1 VTSLVIKWRED
12 QLHELLNSVD
22 GPVGRLIAEL
32 SAEAAQIAR
41 SAVRVRSVP
50 GTRRTRAGRGSSAR
64 PPGFLKADIRVHGP
78 VRGSLGGLY
87 GGVNAAAD
95 PAVFLEYPAAQ
106 MTRKYPFL
114 TTALDEIVARY

>member
-1 VTSLVIKWRED
+1 VSLAIRW
-12 QLHELLNSVD
+12 HEQAIQEELNSVD

-41 SAVRVRSVP
+41 SMVRVRNVP
-50 GTRRTRAGRGSSAR
+50 GDRRHRAGRGSSAR
-64 PPGFLKADIRVHGP
+64 VPGFTKASIAVHGP

-87 GGVNAAAD
+87 GGVNAAGN
-95 PAVFLEYPAAQ
+95 PSIFLEYPAEQ
-106 MTRKYPFL
+106 MDRKYPFL